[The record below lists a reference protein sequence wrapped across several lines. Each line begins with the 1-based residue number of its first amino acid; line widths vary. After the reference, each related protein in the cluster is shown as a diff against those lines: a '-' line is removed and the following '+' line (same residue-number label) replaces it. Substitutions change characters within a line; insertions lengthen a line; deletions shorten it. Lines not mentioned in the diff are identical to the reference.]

1 MARSH
6 YETLGLRP
14 TATEGEVKAAYRRIA
29 LRHHPDRNPDPTST
43 RLFMEATSAY
53 EVLADVEAR
62 RRYDEGLQGEARR
75 AAERETEARRA
86 KEADGRAR
94 AARAASTA
102 PQATTRTTVAGTPLP
117 TQLARLSMLFSRGLY
132 AEAER
137 LADEIV
143 ERDPRQP
150 LPYAVR
156 GDLAR
161 QRGKLDEAA
170 RQYSLAI
177 QMDPRNPTYLKRY
190 EEVLERAQVRT
201 DARGATRLDAD
212 DRRGLSLLFLGVALA
227 VCAFFLLLSPERA
240 GGLPLG
246 WTVGLV
252 SMLFV
257 GGVTG
262 GASLAAGNLLDR
274 LDALAAGRLGPTVAL
289 GLVALVSFPAAAALY
304 VILGLIQRA
313 FSLTTTRLLAG
324 VAGIVALFAGAAALG
339 PAHVPI
345 LGTLLWGG
353 NLAYLGAL
361 CGWAVADGLRG

>member
-1 MARSH
+1 MAGTH
-6 YETLGLRP
+6 YETLGLKP
-14 TATEGEVKAAYRRIA
+14 SATEGDVKAAYRRVA
-29 LRHHPDRNPDPTST
+29 LLHHPDRNPDPAST
-43 RLFMEATSAY
+43 RVFMAATGAY
-53 EVLADVEAR
+53 EVLIDSQAR
-62 RRYDEGLQGEARR
+62 RAYDEGLQSEARR
-75 AAERETEARRA
+75 VAEREAEARKARD
-86 KEADGRAR
+86 ADARTR

-102 PQATTRTTVAGTPLP
+102 PRAAPPTPGATLP

-132 AEAER
+132 ADAEK

-143 ERDPRQP
+143 ARAPREP

-201 DARGATRLDAD
+201 DSRGAVRLDAD
-212 DRRGLSLLFLGVALA
+212 DRRGLSLLALGLVATL
-227 VCAFFLLLSPERA
+227 CACYLLLSPERA
-240 GGLPLG
+240 ALGL

-252 SMLFV
+252 AMLFV
-257 GGVTG
+257 GGIATG
-262 GASLAAGNLLDR
+262 ACLAAGGLLDR
-274 LDALAAGRLGPTVAL
+274 LDAHAAGRIGPTVAL
-289 GLVALVSFPAAAALY
+289 GLVAVVSFPVAALLY
-304 VILGLIQRA
+304 LLLGLAQRA

-324 VAGIVALFAGAAALG
+324 VAAVVLLFALAAAFG
-339 PAHVPI
+339 QARVPVFT
-345 LGTLLWGG
+345 TLLWGG

-361 CGWAVADGLRG
+361 CGWAVADGVKG